1 MADLRPVL
9 HALAWPGDLA
19 GIPRSLEETLAA
31 QLAEGER
38 ATAWLVTEGP
48 SPAVARFER
57 RDLPFHHRWGFSA
70 ADVGAIGD
78 LVHHLRLLGR
88 SGVLHSHGERALL
101 WGSVATRLARVPH
114 VHSLHG
120 FVQNSGRDRA
130 RVQAAQSLLRGCQA
144 VVAVHDGIDVR
155 GAQVV
160 PNTLDAARFA
170 SDAPGRDDAREA
182 LALDSAGPVFLF
194 LGRLGL
200 EKGADHLPALASELR
215 KLLPEALVLVAGRG
229 SVRLEPHPALVPL
242 GARNDPALLLAAS
255 DVLVMP
261 SRREGLPMVLLEA
274 LALGVPAVG
283 FAVGGLREADLAVS
297 VPPGDVPALA
307 AAASAAAGAQL
318 DPVLP
323 ARCAPSAHARALRA
337 LYEAID

>member
-31 QLAEGER
+31 QLAEGEP
-38 ATAWLVTEGP
+38 AQAWLVTAGP
-48 SPAVARFER
+48 STAVARFER
-57 RDLPFHHRWGFSA
+57 RGLPTHQRWSFSA

-88 SGVLHSHGERALL
+88 RGVLHSHGERALL
-101 WGSVATRLARVPH
+101 WGTVAARLARVAH

-120 FVQNSGRDRA
+120 FVLNSGRDRA

-160 PNTLDAARFA
+160 PNTLDAAYFA
-170 SDAPGRDDAREA
+170 ADAPDADAAREA
-182 LALDSAGPVFLF
+182 LALEGAGPVFLF

-200 EKGADHLPALASELR
+200 EKGADHLPALAAELR
-215 KLLPEALVLVAGRG
+215 RLHPEALLLVAGRG
-229 SVRLEPHPALVPL
+229 SVRLEAHPALLPL

-261 SRREGLPMVLLEA
+261 SRSEGLPMVLLEA
-274 LALGVPAVG
+274 RALGVPAVG
-283 FAVGGLREADLAVS
+283 FAVGGLRDPDLAVS
-297 VPPGDVPALA
+297 VPPGDVAALA
-307 AAASAAAGAQL
+307 AAASAAAGARL
-318 DPVLP
+318 EPLLP
-323 ARCAPSAHARALRA
+323 PRCAPSAHARALRA
-337 LYEAID
+337 VYEAIP